1 MMRDRT
7 KRSKRAIL
15 VDRNRGRERAIVGER
30 NKISERAKEPVRMQ
44 TDTRPGKAS
53 PLP

>member
-7 KRSKRAIL
+7 KRSK
-15 VDRNRGRERAIVGER
+15 RAIVGER

-53 PLP
+53 HSR